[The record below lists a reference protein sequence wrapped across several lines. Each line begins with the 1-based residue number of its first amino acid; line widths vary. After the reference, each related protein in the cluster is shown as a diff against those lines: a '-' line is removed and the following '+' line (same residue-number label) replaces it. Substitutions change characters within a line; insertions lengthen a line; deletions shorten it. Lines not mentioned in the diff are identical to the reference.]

1 MLKIISDGGI
11 VMWHLIICSITSLT
25 CIIERILY
33 WKKIYW
39 HHRYS
44 IDSTINI
51 SHQSKEA
58 HINYLKKNISFP
70 LANVLFMT
78 LKKEFYDDKQFDLI
92 LSTSIRRVAPDIRK
106 FNSVFSTI
114 ISVSPLLG
122 LLGTILGLINSFAFL
137 SIGKAGFNA
146 EEVTGGIS
154 EALVS
159 TATGL
164 IIAIFTLI
172 FANYFK
178 SLANKEFSLIHNCI
192 LEYKIAK
199 QSKI

>member
-1 MLKIISDGGI
+1 
-11 VMWHLIICSITSLT
+11 MWPLIICSITSLT

-33 WKKIYW
+33 WKRIYW
-39 HHRYS
+39 HHKFS
-44 IDSTINI
+44 IDSSINI
-51 SHQSKEA
+51 SNQTKEI

-70 LANVLFMT
+70 LANVLLMMSR
-78 LKKEFYDDKQFDLI
+78 KEYFDDKHFDLI
-92 LSTSIRRVAPDIRK
+92 LSTSIRRVAPEIRK

-146 EEVTGGIS
+146 EKVTGGIS

-178 SLANKEFSLIHNCI
+178 SLANKEFSFIHNCV
-192 LEYKIAK
+192 LEYKTAK
-199 QSKI
+199 QLEI

>member
-11 VMWHLIICSITSLT
+11 VMWPLIICSITSLT
-25 CIIERILY
+25 CIIERFLY

-39 HHRYS
+39 HHRFS
-44 IDSTINI
+44 IDSTINM
-51 SHQSKEA
+51 SNQVQEV
-58 HINYLKKNISFP
+58 HINYLKQNISFP

-78 LKKEFYDDKQFDLI
+78 LQKEFYDDKHFDLI
-92 LSTSIRRVAPDIRK
+92 LSTSIRRVAPEIRK

-178 SLANKEFSLIHNCI
+178 SLANKEFSFIHNYI
-192 LEYKIAK
+192 LEYKIVK
-199 QSKI
+199 QLKI